1 MENLS
6 NEKIIQIAD
15 LLEQIQTVES
25 MIQLHQTT
33 SHDSFQIAQYEYRRN
48 EFIQAL
54 QATMRELNFSIEYI
68 EKKAA

>member
-1 MENLS
+1 MENLP

-33 SHDSFQIAQYEYRRN
+33 SSDYTI
-48 EFIQAL
+48 
-54 QATMRELNFSIEYI
+54 
-68 EKKAA
+68 